1 MTHRTRFFRHSP
13 DDLRPVTQPT
23 IRTVAVVG
31 AGVIGR
37 SWIHVFARAGCE
49 TRVFDPDPEQLARA
63 LEWARA
69 SAEED
74 EALRF
79 VDAVTA
85 FREAQAVRRCD
96 TLEEALSGAGWVQ
109 ESGPETLAVKQRI
122 FAQLDGAA
130 DPGTI
135 LASSTSAHDMS
146 RIADGLA
153 GAGRCVVAHPVN
165 PPHVIPMVEVL
176 PGEGTRP
183 EVLTASL
190 AFLESVGQSPVQMNR
205 YVSGFLLNRLQ
216 AALIR
221 EAVFLYE
228 SGAASAEAID
238 TVVREGLGLR
248 WALLGPFGTGHTN
261 ADGGAGEYFRRY
273 GDAYRELW
281 RELEADPE
289 FSGRTIEGIHEE
301 TEAMYGAGA
310 TAALCAWRD
319 RLVRRIRA
327 LKDEDPPPGSSTPGS
342 RS

>member
-1 MTHRTRFFRHSP
+1 M
-13 DDLRPVTQPT
+13 TQPT

-37 SWIHVFARAGCE
+37 SWIRVFARAGCE

-69 SAEED
+69 SADED
-74 EALRF
+74 EALGF
-79 VDAVTA
+79 IDAGA
-85 FREAQAVRRCD
+85 AAEEGRAVRRCD

-122 FAQLDGAA
+122 FADLDAA
-130 DPGTI
+130 AEPGTI

-146 RIADGLA
+146 RIAEGLP

-165 PPHVIPMVEVL
+165 PPHVIPMVELL
-176 PGEGTRP
+176 PGEATHP
-183 EVLTASL
+183 EALSAAL

-205 YVSGFLLNRLQ
+205 YLPGFLLNRLQ
-216 AALIR
+216 AALLR
-221 EAVFLYE
+221 EAVFLYG

-261 ADGGAGEYFRRY
+261 ADGGAGEYYRRY
-273 GDAYRELW
+273 GDAYRETW

-289 FSGRTIEGIHEE
+289 FSERVIDGIHAE
-301 TEAMYGAGA
+301 TEGMYGASA
-310 TAALCAWRD
+310 TEALCAWRD
-319 RLVRRIRA
+319 RVVRRIRA
-327 LKDEDPPPGSSTPGS
+327 LKEDDPPPGPSTPGS
-342 RS
+342 ER

>member
-1 MTHRTRFFRHSP
+1 M
-13 DDLRPVTQPT
+13 TQPT

-37 SWIHVFARAGCE
+37 SWIRVFARAGCE
-49 TRVFDPDPEQLARA
+49 TRVFDPDPEQLGRA
-63 LEWARA
+63 LDWARE
-69 SAEED
+69 SAAED
-74 EALRF
+74 EALGFIPVGAAAGEER
-79 VDAVTA
+79 
-85 FREAQAVRRCD
+85 AVRRCD
-96 TLEEALSGAGWVQ
+96 TLEGALAGAGWVQ
-109 ESGPETLAVKQRI
+109 EGGPETLGVKRRI
-122 FAQLDGAA
+122 FAELDAA
-130 DPGTI
+130 AAPATI

-146 RIADGLA
+146 RIAGGLA

-176 PGEGTRP
+176 PGAATHP
-183 EVLTASL
+183 DVLAAAL
-190 AFLESVGQSPVQMNR
+190 GFLESVGQSPVQMNR
-205 YVSGFLLNRLQ
+205 YVPGFLLNRLQ

-221 EAVFLYE
+221 EAVFLYG

-261 ADGGAGEYFRRY
+261 ADGGAGEYFRLY
-273 GDAYRELW
+273 GEAYREMW

-289 FSGRTIEGIHEE
+289 FPDRVIDGIHAE
-301 TEAMYGAGA
+301 TEGMYGTSA

-327 LKDEDPPPGSSTPGS
+327 LKEDDPPPGSSTRESGG
-342 RS
+342 